1 MRINSIIKDQIL
13 PSKHFP
19 VSQQWNG
26 RKWYYQIT
34 RFFKQKLMG

>member
-1 MRINSIIKDQIL
+1 MDQIL

-26 RKWYYQIT
+26 RKHYYQIT
-34 RFFKQKLMG
+34 KFLK